1 MGEVI
6 LLSLT
11 ASLNP
16 SLVAATSLMMLLDR
30 PVMLMCGYLL
40 GAYTAS
46 IALGLAIVFSLP
58 NSGAVKTTQH
68 TINPLID
75 IALGVILLIVAV
87 ALGTE
92 RYEHAREHRRERKAA
107 KAADSDKPPPRWQ
120 RELSKGSPR
129 TTFVIGLIL
138 TLPGASYLA
147 GISQINKL
155 NLSTPITVLVVIG
168 FNVVMLWMLELP
180 LLSFA
185 IAPEWTP
192 ATIKR
197 IRAWVTA
204 HAHSFAVKGSATI
217 GALLI
222 IKGVVALIN

>member
-1 MGEVI
+1 MSDVI

-16 SLVAATSLMMLLDR
+16 SLVGATTLMMLLDR
-30 PVMLMCGYLL
+30 PVLLMTGYLV

-46 IALGLAIVFSLP
+46 ITLGLVIVFSIP
-58 NSGAVKTTQH
+58 RSGAVKTTQH

-75 IALGVILLIVAV
+75 VAFGVILLLVAS
-87 ALGTE
+87 ALRTA
-92 RYEHAREHRRERKAA
+92 RYERLQQHRHERKAA
-107 KAADSDKPPPRWQ
+107 KADKPPPRWQ

-129 TTFVIGLIL
+129 TTFVIGLLL

-147 GISQINKL
+147 GLAQIHKL
-155 NLSTPITVLVVIG
+155 DLSVPVTVLVVVG

-185 IAPEWTP
+185 VAPDWTP
-192 ATIKR
+192 STIKR
-197 IRAWVTA
+197 IRTWVGA
-204 HAHSFAVKGSATI
+204 HAHSFAIKGSATI
-217 GALLI
+217 GVLLV
-222 IKGVVALIN
+222 IKGLAALIN